1 MDYLQGLSLNLIYS
15 YSGQS
20 LEGVRVDMNG
30 TLVIYRVGPSN
41 KGAYRCSATNSLG
54 MRYKTI
60 NLDIILVPPKLRY
73 NRAIAYADLGGTIE
87 IDCNSTGVPTPIVSW
102 ILPSGKVNWQ
112 FRPITSKFR
121 GGISSRPRKWSSG
134 S

>member
-1 MDYLQGLSLNLIYS
+1 MAFTKFQHSSQVNFAFFRFISDYSC
-15 YSGQS
+15 SGQS

-87 IDCNSTGVPTPIVSW
+87 IDCNSTGVPTPVVSW
-102 ILPSGKVNWQ
+102 ILPSGLIW
-112 FRPITSKFR
+112 TSEH
-121 GGISSRPRKWSSG
+121 SR
-134 S
+134 

>member
-1 MDYLQGLSLNLIYS
+1 
-15 YSGQS
+15 
-20 LEGVRVDMNG
+20 MNG

-73 NRAIAYADLGGTIE
+73 TRAIAYADLGDTIE
-87 IDCNSTGVPTPIVSW
+87 IDCNSTGVPTPVVSW
-102 ILPSGKVNWQ
+102 ILPSGLILI
-112 FRPITSKFR
+112 RTSIK
-121 GGISSRPRKWSSG
+121 
-134 S
+134 

>member
-1 MDYLQGLSLNLIYS
+1 MAFTKFQYSSQVKRRENSSSFTIIRSLFS
-15 YSGQS
+15 SSGQS

-102 ILPSGKVNWQ
+102 ILPSGEVKLNVLSD
-112 FRPITSKFR
+112 I
-121 GGISSRPRKWSSG
+121 I
-134 S
+134 